1 LLSQSQIKRLKSLHQ
16 KKYRQQEEEILLE
29 GHRLILQAL
38 IAEAD
43 IKQAWMTEN
52 YAKSTLGK
60 ELTQILTEKNILFET
75 VFQKSIVRICDS
87 QNSQG
92 IIAVMSL
99 PEYKALKDIPR
110 QSLYFDNISD
120 PGNMGTLLRT
130 AVWFG
135 INSVFLSPGCVDP
148 LSSKVLRSAMGA
160 HFYLQHLM
168 TYPHNKLFERY
179 KKDGNAIL
187 GSNMREKSQYN
198 LQIDL
203 EKGWILILGSEAHGM
218 SDSIQSYI
226 THSISI
232 PGFGGSMES
241 LNVAVAGGILLHS
254 LTASMIQLQ
263 NVKK

>member
-1 LLSQSQIKRLKSLHQ
+1 MLSKSQIKRLKSLHQ
-16 KKYRQQEEEILLE
+16 KKYRQQEGELLLE
-29 GHRLILQAL
+29 GHRIIQQAL

-52 YAKSTLGK
+52 YAKSTLGR

-92 IIAVMSL
+92 IIAVMPL
-99 PEYKALKDIPR
+99 PEYEPMQDIPR
-110 QSLYFDNISD
+110 RSLYFDNIAD

-130 AVWFG
+130 VVWFG
-135 INSVFLSPGCVDP
+135 IDSVFLSIGCVDP
-148 LSSKVLRSAMGA
+148 LNSKVLRSAMGA
-160 HFYLQHLM
+160 HFHLQRLM
-168 TYPHNKLFERY
+168 TISPDELFEKYRNAGY
-179 KKDGNAIL
+179 AIL
-187 GSNMREKSQYN
+187 GSDIRGESLQK

-203 EKGWILILGSEAHGM
+203 DKGWILILSNEAHGM
-218 SDSIQSYI
+218 NNSLRSYV

-232 PGFGGSMES
+232 PGLGSMES

-254 LTASMIQLQ
+254 LTASTRLLQ
-263 NVKK
+263 TEKK